1 MRHIATLEAL
11 ADFLE
16 ADLSPYDAD
25 HDVAHPGIRLDLAAT
40 QLARAVKKGERPAIA
55 IAHRLIMLDPHLPF
69 GKLIKSNVARALK
82 QQTAL
87 LTEAEKL
94 ALADQT
100 ITLLCLPFCPREAE
114 DYCRLVKRMGRR
126 FVSRVVARSHPV
138 NDKARALVAALG
150 IPYQHPAER

>member
-1 MRHIATLEAL
+1 MRHIDTLEAL
-11 ADFLE
+11 AVFLE
-16 ADLSPYDAD
+16 ADLLPYDASNGI
-25 HDVAHPGIRLDLAAT
+25 AHPGIRLDMAAT
-40 QLARAVKKGERPAIA
+40 QLARAVRAGERPAIA

-69 GKLIKSNVARALK
+69 GKLIKSNLARALK

-126 FVSRVVARSHPV
+126 FVSRVIARSRPD

-150 IPYQHPAER
+150 MPYRYPGE

>member
-25 HDVAHPGIRLDLAAT
+25 HGIAHPGIRLDLAAT
-40 QLARAVKKGERPAIA
+40 QLARAIKKGERQAIA

-69 GKLIKSNVARALK
+69 GKLIKSNLARALK

-114 DYCRLVKRMGRR
+114 DYCRLVKRMGAP
-126 FVSRVVARSHPV
+126 FASRVIARSHPV
-138 NDKARALVAALG
+138 NDRARALVAALG
-150 IPYQHPAER
+150 MPYPHPGER